1 MYGRG
6 IGYVIRYVHWLQVLG
21 RIEPTSSFCPK
32 IPSCPVGC
40 GGWLI
45 VEPERNGC
53 FGPHGCCQLLLL
65 IIFIVIFLWMLRPS
79 EEEEVL
85 QRQAALLE

>member
-1 MYGRG
+1 MSYGDAVRTL
-6 IGYVIRYVHWLQVLG
+6 VASAR
-21 RIEPTSSFCPK
+21 PFTTSSFCPK

-53 FGPHGCCQLLLL
+53 FGPHCCCQLLLL
-65 IIFIVIFLWMLRPS
+65 IIFIVIFSRMLRPS
-79 EEEEVL
+79 EEEGVL
-85 QRQAALLE
+85 QKQAALLE